1 VARISFFKGEGLMLI
16 SSKLN
21 QSQTEDLYSIFLSLF
36 DECAT
41 KSSFEYE
48 FKEFC
53 SDNKLPFSKS
63 EFENAYEFFHN
74 CPDNQK

>member
-1 VARISFFKGEGLMLI
+1 MLI

-21 QSQTEDLYSIFLSLF
+21 KSQTEDLYSIFLTLL

-53 SDNKLPFSKS
+53 SDNKLTFSKS
-63 EFENAYEFFHN
+63 EFDDAYEFFLS
-74 CPDNQK
+74 CSDNQR